1 MTEALDER
9 QTGTPAGG
17 ALSLI
22 GERLDVLVPNSVSD
36 AGERRVQALAI
47 GGLIGAGLL
56 AAIAS
61 PILALLQSG
70 ILAVAAPLIVAGM
83 ALAAAAYL
91 SSTGA
96 IDHATWL
103 GGTLVAGLIG
113 WGALFAQSSSAAWLI
128 LLAILPAELLI
139 AGRRGLAAA
148 LAGSTLVFA
157 ACLLAVGPPV
167 FTAGLDPASAAL
179 ILCYG
184 ATLVLRLA
192 RRSTASTANAN
203 ATTSD
208 VAVAGPS
215 IDDAAALLDTALISL
230 DARGMVTAV
239 SPAALTGIGQERDAV
254 TGRSLVDLVHV
265 GDRVVFLQALADARR
280 TAHVVTAAARLR
292 RGDGTYHPAGLR
304 LRGCAETG
312 AVHVAIAVAAH
323 VAGES
328 QDLQTA
334 LDAANQSSAA
344 KSQFLAAVSH
354 ELRTP
359 LNAIIGFSDIL
370 DQEFFGGF
378 ESDRQKEYVG
388 LIRQSGQHLLSVVNS
403 LLDVSKIEA
412 GRYELVPEAFG
423 LGEAMDLAVDVVRE
437 EARRKDLRLD
447 VRPGC
452 RDEEI
457 TADRRACHQI
467 LLNLLSNALKFTEVG
482 VVTLESRRVGP
493 MVEFSVSDTGI
504 GIAESDIERLGRPF
518 VQVSSGTTRRYQGTG
533 LGLSL
538 VKGLAELHGGD
549 MTIRSQPGV
558 GTMVTVRLP
567 AVYVEGAE
575 STPNLKENVVALSDA
590 RTQTNLPP
598 QTLEARRSA

>member
-192 RRSTASTANAN
+192 RRSTASTANAP

-215 IDDAAALLDTALISL
+215 IDDAAALLDAALISL

-280 TAHVVTAAARLR
+280 TAQVVTAAARLR
-292 RGDGTYHPAGLR
+292 RGDGTYHPASLR
-304 LRGCAETG
+304 LRGCAETR
-312 AVHVAIAVAAH
+312 AVHVAVAVAAH
-323 VAGES
+323 AAGES

>member
-192 RRSTASTANAN
+192 RRSTAFITAT

-215 IDDAAALLDTALISL
+215 IDDAAALLDAALISL

-254 TGRSLVDLVHV
+254 TGRSFVDLVHV

-280 TAHVVTAAARLR
+280 TAHVITAAARLR

-312 AVHVAIAVAAH
+312 AVHVAVAVAAH
-323 VAGES
+323 AAGES

>member
-113 WGALFAQSSSAAWLI
+113 WGALLAQSSSAAWLI

-192 RRSTASTANAN
+192 RRSTASTANAP

-215 IDDAAALLDTALISL
+215 IDDAAALLDAALVSL

-239 SPAALTGIGQERDAV
+239 SPAALAGIGQERDAV

-280 TAHVVTAAARLR
+280 TAQVVTAAARLR
-292 RGDGTYHPAGLR
+292 RGDGTYHPASLR
-304 LRGCAETG
+304 LRRCAETG
-312 AVHVAIAVAAH
+312 AVHVAVAVAAH
-323 VAGES
+323 AARES

-590 RTQTNLPP
+590 RTQTNLSP

>member
-192 RRSTASTANAN
+192 RRSTNSNAA
-203 ATTSD
+203 ATTSAA
-208 VAVAGPS
+208 AVAGPS
-215 IDDAAALLDTALISL
+215 IDDAASLLDAALISL

-239 SPAALTGIGQERDAV
+239 SPATLTGIGQERDTV

-280 TAHVVTAAARLR
+280 TAQVVTAAARLR

-312 AVHVAIAVAAH
+312 AVHVAVAVAANA
-323 VAGES
+323 AGES
-328 QDLQTA
+328 ADLQTA

-482 VVTLESRRVGP
+482 VVTLESRRVGA

>member
-192 RRSTASTANAN
+192 RRSTASITAT

-215 IDDAAALLDTALISL
+215 IDDAAALLDAALISL

-280 TAHVVTAAARLR
+280 TAQVVTAAVRLR
-292 RGDGTYHPAGLR
+292 RGDGTYHPASLR

-312 AVHVAIAVAAH
+312 AVHVAVAVAAH
-323 VAGES
+323 AAGGS

>member
-192 RRSTASTANAN
+192 RRSTGSTANAT

-215 IDDAAALLDTALISL
+215 IDDAAALLDAALVSL

-280 TAHVVTAAARLR
+280 TKQVVTAAARLR
-292 RGDGTYHPAGLR
+292 RGDGTYHPASLR

-312 AVHVAIAVAAH
+312 AVHVAVAVAAH
-323 VAGES
+323 AAGES
-328 QDLQTA
+328 ADLQTA

-482 VVTLESRRVGP
+482 VVTLESRRVGQ